1 MSNETQLAIKTGLS
15 VGLALFIGKILK
27 IDSLFYAGIAA
38 AICSQVEV
46 KATMKQGLGRISG
59 TIVGAFLGILI
70 FYNLPH
76 NVVVMG
82 TGVTIIVYI
91 SYKYLKIAQANIAS
105 IVFLGILLENTHHLT
120 PFSYF
125 FHRVLDTSLGVVIAV
140 FVSNIR
146 LTKNS

>member
-15 VGLALFIGKILK
+15 VGLTLFIGKILK

-76 NVVVMG
+76 NVIVMG
-82 TGVTIIVYI
+82 LGVTIIVYI

-120 PFSYF
+120 PFLYF